1 MNRFKLLFL
10 RHFFNKTPDNFI
22 LFVAKILGIKIGVN
36 SFFRTPDYV
45 DTLNFS
51 IGKNSFIN
59 KDLFVYSHNYTNAK
73 ITIGDNVFIGPKVK
87 MVCVDHKIGSSRQ
100 RAGEHIERP
109 IIIGNGAWIGMNVT
123 IMPGVVIGEGC
134 VIAANSTVLKNT
146 HANELY
152 VGTPAKSIRKL
163 N

>member
-59 KDLFVYSHNYTNAK
+59 KDLFVYT
-73 ITIGDNVFIGPKVK
+73 
-87 MVCVDHKIGSSRQ
+87 C
-100 RAGEHIERP
+100 
-109 IIIGNGAWIGMNVT
+109 GA
-123 IMPGVVIGEGC
+123 
-134 VIAANSTVLKNT
+134 SL
-146 HANELY
+146 
-152 VGTPAKSIRKL
+152 
-163 N
+163 